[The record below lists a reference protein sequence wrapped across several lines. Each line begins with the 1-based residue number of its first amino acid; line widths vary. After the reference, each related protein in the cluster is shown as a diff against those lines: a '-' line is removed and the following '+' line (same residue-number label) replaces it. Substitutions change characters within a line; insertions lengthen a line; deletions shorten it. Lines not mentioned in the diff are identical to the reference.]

1 MPARSEQDANV
12 RPLPWR
18 RMIWV
23 TWRQHRFALTGVAV
37 LLSGLAVYV
46 WLVGRHLH
54 HAYAAA
60 SACHPA
66 GSPVC
71 SVLASSFQSMDV
83 QLSNGFV
90 WQPVPALIGAF
101 LGAPLLAR
109 ELETGTFRYA
119 WTQGF
124 GRRRWTLAKLV
135 LLATT
140 VTAAAGA
147 FSVLLSWYYQPYFTA
162 GNQGRFLTALS
173 PLASGLFDLRGGR
186 IRCLDVG
193 RLRDRRAR
201 WRAHPPG
208 RARDCRHPRRV
219 RRARPCGR
227 DIPA

>member
-1 MPARSEQDANV
+1 MGALAMPAHPEQDTNV

-18 RMIWV
+18 RMIWI
-23 TWRQHRFALTGVAV
+23 TWRQHCFALTGVAV
-37 LLSGLAVYV
+37 LLGGLAVYV

-83 QLSNGFV
+83 HLSNGFE

-109 ELETGTFRYA
+109 ELETGTCRYA

-124 GRRRWTLAKLV
+124 GRRR
-135 LLATT
+135 
-140 VTAAAGA
+140 
-147 FSVLLSWYYQPYFTA
+147 
-162 GNQGRFLTALS
+162 
-173 PLASGLFDLRGGR
+173 
-186 IRCLDVG
+186 
-193 RLRDRRAR
+193 
-201 WRAHPPG
+201 
-208 RARDCRHPRRV
+208 
-219 RRARPCGR
+219 
-227 DIPA
+227 